1 MLTLRCI
8 DIMTLSIPMRLT
20 FRHALATRDT
30 TDSIVVRVDDGEGH
44 VGFGEGAPRSY
55 VTGESS
61 ETAVEALQQ
70 RLAPRILGA
79 TLGSYDDAVA
89 QLGRLLDGLPRN
101 EHAAMCALD
110 LAVLDIAGHVFGC
123 SAGTV
128 VGPIEHERV
137 RYSGVVSGDGVDA
150 ALKACEMI
158 HGYGIAAVKL
168 KVGTDP
174 DDDLRILAG
183 ARSILGDECSLR
195 IDANGAWTAPEA
207 LQRLE
212 AFAPFGL
219 EAVEQPVARDDLDGL
234 TWLTERS
241 PTPVIVDESLASRA
255 DAEMLIDRRAC
266 HCFNIRVSK
275 CGGLVNAARIREMAR
290 QAGITCMLGA
300 QVGETALLSAAGRHF
315 ATRSKNLLFIEGS
328 YDKIV
333 LEENI
338 GEQDLTIGPGGWGP
352 VLTGNGLGVDVD
364 EARLSRFVDHRV
376 RIGGP

>member
-1 MLTLRCI
+1 MLTIRCI

-89 QLGRLLDGLPRN
+89 QLGNLLDGLPRN

-110 LAVLDIAGHVFGC
+110 LAVLDIAGKVFGC

-128 VGPIEHERV
+128 AGPVEHDRV
-137 RYSGVVSGDGVDA
+137 RYSGVVSADGVDA

-158 HGYGIAAVKL
+158 RGYGIGAVKL

-174 DDDLRILAG
+174 DDDLRILEG
-183 ARSILGDECSLR
+183 ARSILGDACSLR
-195 IDANGAWTAPEA
+195 VDANGAWTAQEA
-207 LQRLE
+207 LERLE

-219 EAVEQPVARDDLDGL
+219 DAVEQPVARDDLDGL
-234 TWLTERS
+234 AWLTERS
-241 PTPVIVDESLASRA
+241 PAPVIVDESLASRA
-255 DAEMLIDRRAC
+255 DAEMLIERRAC
-266 HCFNIRVSK
+266 HCFNVRVSK
-275 CGGLVNAARIREMAR
+275 CGGLVNAVRIREAAR

-315 ATRSKNLLFIEGS
+315 ATRSQNLLFIEGS

-338 GEQDLTIGPGGWGP
+338 GERDLTIGPGGWGP
-352 VLTGNGLGVDVD
+352 VLTGDGLCVDVD
-364 EARLSRFVDHRV
+364 EGRLSRFVDRRV